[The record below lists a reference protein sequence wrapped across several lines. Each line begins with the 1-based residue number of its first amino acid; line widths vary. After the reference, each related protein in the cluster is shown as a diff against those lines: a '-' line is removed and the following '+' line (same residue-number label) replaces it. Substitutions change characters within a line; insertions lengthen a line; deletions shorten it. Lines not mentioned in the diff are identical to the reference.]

1 MHREERLAVKRNLSN
16 EMGSILQP
24 FLHNKALS
32 KVKYD
37 RFLTEKKES
46 LKDRGH
52 KQRMENLSLEKD
64 DLRFTR
70 RMLENNNNKSLG
82 TALHITQVLKCRP
95 DAVKRMKNYIKGS
108 VERSNGFKHLREP
121 RAEHDFEWT
130 PCRY

>member
-1 MHREERLAVKRNLSN
+1 MLLRDADVNYQAAKLFRTEKTHFDERLAVKRNLSN

-52 KQRMENLSLEKD
+52 K
-64 DLRFTR
+64 
-70 RMLENNNNKSLG
+70 
-82 TALHITQVLKCRP
+82 
-95 DAVKRMKNYIKGS
+95 
-108 VERSNGFKHLREP
+108 
-121 RAEHDFEWT
+121 
-130 PCRY
+130 